1 LEVLE
6 AAGVY
11 GVLSLHGLEGLEVL
25 GAEER
30 QGEAAVA
37 AALCGPAAAVA
48 DQHLACHLGSV
59 RRKDVAVQGYVW
71 SIVLS

>member
-1 LEVLE
+1 VLE
-6 AAGVY
+6 TAGVH
-11 GVLSLHGLEGLEVL
+11 GVLGLHGLEGLEVL

-37 AALCGPAAAVA
+37 AALCGPAAVFALA

>member
-1 LEVLE
+1 MLE
-6 AAGVY
+6 AAGVH
-11 GVLSLHGLEGLEVL
+11 GVLGLEALEVL

-37 AALCGPAAAVA
+37 APLCGPAAVTLA